1 MQKLPLCKGS
11 FFHKK
16 RADLPICPIFLRIS
30 VIRSCS
36 GGSCHSEDDH
46 CVDNGK
52 YDADD
57 HTDNGALSA
66 RFCAQR
72 ESVFPNEVQ
81 NETDNRKQEA
91 QKCKSA
97 AARILRLRCILLLP
111 VILLILCLILVL
123 RLILVVLPGILRS
136 VCLSFLRS
144 VYVFLRPSAKRTK
157 FRLIRDFLA
166 AMFAIQFPNSS
177 QNYFIRQRQTTPH
190 FERLI
195 DPANAEAPYP
205 PFTSES
211 ARRKAPCLQQWLRG
225 R

>member
-36 GGSCHSEDDH
+36 GGSCQSEDDH
-46 CVDNGK
+46 RVDNGK

-91 QKCKSA
+91 QKRKSA
-97 AARILRLRCILLLP
+97 AARILRLRCILLLS
-111 VILLILCLILVL
+111 VILVL

-144 VYVFLRPSAKRTK
+144 VRVFLRPSAKRTK

-195 DPANAEAPYP
+195 DPADAEAPYP
-205 PFTSES
+205 PRAFTSGS

>member
-1 MQKLPLCKGS
+1 MQKLPFTRGA

-16 RADLPICPIFLRIS
+16 RADLPIYPVFLRIS

-36 GGSCHSEDDH
+36 GSSCQSNDDH
-46 CVDNGK
+46 RVDNGK

-91 QKCKSA
+91 QKRKSA
-97 AARILRLRCILLLP
+97 AARILRLRCILLLS
-111 VILLILCLILVL
+111 VILVLCLILVL

-195 DPANAEAPYP
+195 DPADAEAPYP
-205 PFTSES
+205 SPSVYIGIGS
-211 ARRKAPCLQQWLRG
+211 P
-225 R
+225 